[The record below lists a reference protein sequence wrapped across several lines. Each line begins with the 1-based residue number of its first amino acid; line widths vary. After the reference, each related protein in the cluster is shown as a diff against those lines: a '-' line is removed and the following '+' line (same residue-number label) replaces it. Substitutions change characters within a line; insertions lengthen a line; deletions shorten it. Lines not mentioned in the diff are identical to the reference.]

1 MSPIA
6 ASTLA
11 FALIFGSALV
21 TQFVKRYLPPQHLS
35 TESKEVVKTALELIV
50 ALTALVLGLLIAAA
64 KSSYDAQDTAVKE
77 LSAKVVLLDRTLDLY
92 GPEAKESR
100 SLLRETLSTLDN
112 NLWLQ
117 EKSQSTSLASGEGK
131 GKMEEI
137 YANAAALTPQSEI
150 QRSTKP
156 RILSL
161 ILELAAARL
170 RIFAQRDCSL
180 PTPLLVVLLAW
191 LMILFVGYGLLA
203 PGNAT
208 VMTMLFVCALSAT
221 GALFMMLELTSPFT
235 GIMRISHEPV
245 RDALSLMIQ

>member
-6 ASTLA
+6 ASTLS
-11 FALIFGSALV
+11 FALIFGSALAA
-21 TQFVKRYLPPQHLS
+21 QFVKRYLPPQHLS
-35 TESKEVVKTALELIV
+35 TESKEVVKAALELIV

-77 LSAKVVLLDRTLDLY
+77 LSAKLILLDRTLVLY

-100 SLLRETLSTLDN
+100 TLLRETLTTLDN
-112 NLWLQ
+112 SLWMQ
-117 EKSQSTSLASGEGK
+117 EKGQSTALATGEGR
-131 GKMEEI
+131 GKLEEV
-137 YANAAALTPQSEI
+137 YANAAALTPQSEV
-150 QRSTKP
+150 QRSLKP
-156 RILSL
+156 RILAL
-161 ILELAAARL
+161 TLELAAERL

-208 VMTMLFVCALSAT
+208 VMTMLFVCALSAA
-221 GALFMMLELTSPFT
+221 GALFMMLELTAPFA